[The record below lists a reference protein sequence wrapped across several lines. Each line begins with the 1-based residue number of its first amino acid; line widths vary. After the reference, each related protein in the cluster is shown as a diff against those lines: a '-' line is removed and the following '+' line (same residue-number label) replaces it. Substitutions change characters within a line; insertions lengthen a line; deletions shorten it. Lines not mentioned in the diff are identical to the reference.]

1 MISTKKNNTSCFA
14 NIVVISMIPT
24 LFFVSM
30 ILGYTNIISINI
42 PIHALLIIGFILFIF
57 LLFIQH
63 NANYSICK
71 MRSSY
76 SIMEDKLRLELDI
89 SSLTLNNQNKSILN
103 IDKFLNNYY
112 TNVRNDNFASVAS
125 SIFPMMGILGTFTAI
140 AISMPDFS
148 VSDSKALDNEIS
160 ILLSGVGSAFFA
172 SIFGILLSLIWTY
185 FEKRGLSKIDKLFID
200 VKSDFQAY
208 LWSEDELKIYRYEQY
223 KPKDEKF
230 ITALKETFNLDF
242 IKDLNKEHLS
252 NFKSVMNDTNQNFSH
267 LSTQIRDVST
277 ELKESL
283 NSIDN
288 SRTAIDARNQIEET
302 MVNFTNATQSFEKTV
317 KMHSASLDTS
327 LNRTFD
333 KIDTEISDIVIKLA
347 DFATHVSLESKEV
360 QDSIGKYH
368 YMISKQLRVK

>member
-1 MISTKKNNTSCFA
+1 MPTKNNNKSCFA

-24 LFFVSM
+24 IFFISM
-30 ILGYTNIISINI
+30 VLGYTNIISMNI
-42 PIHALLIIGFILFIF
+42 PIHALLIVGFILFIF

-71 MRSSY
+71 MRSTY
-76 SIMEDKLRLELDI
+76 SNMEDKLKLELDI
-89 SSLTLNNQNKSILN
+89 SSLTLNNHSKSILD
-103 IDKFLNNYY
+103 IDKFLNKYY

-148 VSDSKALDNEIS
+148 VSDSKALDHEIS

-200 VKSDFQAY
+200 IKSDFQPL
-208 LWSEDELKIYRYEQY
+208 LWSDDELKIYKYEQY

-242 IKDLNKEHLS
+242 IKELNKEHLS
-252 NFKSVMNDTNQNFSH
+252 NFKSVMNDTNQSFST
-267 LSTQIRDVST
+267 LSSQIQNVST

-283 NSIDN
+283 DSMDN
-288 SRTAIDARNQIEET
+288 NRTAIDAKNQIEET
-302 MVNFTNATQSFEKTV
+302 MVNFTNATLSFEKTV
-317 KMHSASLDTS
+317 KMHSANLDTS
-327 LNRTFD
+327 LNRTFN

>member
-1 MISTKKNNTSCFA
+1 MISTKNNNKSCFA

-24 LFFVSM
+24 IFFISM
-30 ILGYTNIISINI
+30 ILGYTNIISMNI
-42 PIHALLIIGFILFIF
+42 PVHALLIVGFILFVF

-76 SIMEDKLRLELDI
+76 SIMEDKLRSELDI
-89 SSLTLNNQNKSILN
+89 SSLTLNKQSKSILD

-112 TNVRNDNFASVAS
+112 SNVRNDNFASVAS

-140 AISMPDFS
+140 SISMPDFS

-185 FEKRGLSKIDKLFID
+185 FEKRGLSKIDKFFLD
-200 VKSDFQAY
+200 VKSDFKPY
-208 LWSEDELKIYRYEQY
+208 IWSQDELKIYKYEQY

-242 IKDLNKEHLS
+242 IKDLNEEHLS
-252 NFKSVMNDTNQNFSH
+252 NFKSVIRDTNQNFS
-267 LSTQIRDVST
+267 LLCEQIEDVST
-277 ELKESL
+277 QLKESL
-283 NSIDN
+283 NSMESGKN
-288 SRTAIDARNQIEET
+288 AIDAREQIQET
-302 MVNFTNATQSFEKTV
+302 MINFTNATQSFEKTV
-317 KMHSASLDTS
+317 KIHSASLDTS